1 MKRIII
7 KRLLYRDLENNHMY
21 YGGEEYDGNIA
32 SYNILCMIYE
42 EGKHEWGPSCKSL
55 YQKNVDGEWQYQ
67 VYVNQFEYAEKSWY
81 NLMFDNIKRILRM

>member
-1 MKRIII
+1 MKRIIV
-7 KRLLYRDLENNHMY
+7 KRLLYRDLTNNNIY
-21 YGGEEYDGNIA
+21 YGGEEYDGDIA

-55 YQKNVDGEWQYQ
+55 YQKNANGEWQYQ

-81 NLMFDNIKRILRM
+81 NLLTDNIKRILRM

>member
-1 MKRIII
+1 MKRIIV

-21 YGGEEYDGNIA
+21 YGGEEYDGDIA

-42 EGKHEWGPSCKSL
+42 EGKHEWGPSYKSL
-55 YQKNVDGEWQYQ
+55 YQKNANGEWQYQ

-81 NLMFDNIKRILRM
+81 NLLWDWIRRII